1 MSHSASK
8 QARQAT
14 PIRAPQGLQVLRGQ
28 GESDRLQGHPEA
40 EEFRLGARED
50 HAAAHLGKLRSA
62 PAAADPRDPACAHDR
77 AAGPDGRL
85 RRYRAPMKI
94 ILLEDVPTLGR
105 RGEVRDVADGYA
117 RNYLLPHKLALNATT
132 ANLKNLEGIKARQ
145 ESQAAKSVAQSQ
157 AQAQVIAGLHLAVS
171 RQASDEDRLFGSV
184 GRNDIA
190 AFLTQHG
197 VEVERRRIEL
207 DEPIK
212 TLGEFSVPI
221 RLHPDVTAQLK
232 VTVTRE

>member
-1 MSHSASK
+1 
-8 QARQAT
+8 
-14 PIRAPQGLQVLRGQ
+14 
-28 GESDRLQGHPEA
+28 
-40 EEFRLGARED
+40 
-50 HAAAHLGKLRSA
+50 
-62 PAAADPRDPACAHDR
+62 
-77 AAGPDGRL
+77 
-85 RRYRAPMKI
+85 MKI

-117 RNYLLPHKLALNATT
+117 RNYLLPHKLALTATA

-145 ESQAAKSVAQSQ
+145 DSHAAKNL
-157 AQAQVIAGLHLAVS
+157 AQAQEVAQAIEALHLALS

-184 GRNDIA
+184 GRSDIA
-190 AFLTQHG
+190 AFLGQHKLDI
-197 VEVERRRIEL
+197 ERRRIGL

-221 RLHPDVTAQLK
+221 RLHPEVTAQLK

>member
-1 MSHSASK
+1 
-8 QARQAT
+8 
-14 PIRAPQGLQVLRGQ
+14 
-28 GESDRLQGHPEA
+28 
-40 EEFRLGARED
+40 
-50 HAAAHLGKLRSA
+50 
-62 PAAADPRDPACAHDR
+62 
-77 AAGPDGRL
+77 
-85 RRYRAPMKI
+85 MKI

-105 RGEVRDVADGYA
+105 RGEVWDVADGYA

-197 VEVERRRIEL
+197 VEVERRRIAL